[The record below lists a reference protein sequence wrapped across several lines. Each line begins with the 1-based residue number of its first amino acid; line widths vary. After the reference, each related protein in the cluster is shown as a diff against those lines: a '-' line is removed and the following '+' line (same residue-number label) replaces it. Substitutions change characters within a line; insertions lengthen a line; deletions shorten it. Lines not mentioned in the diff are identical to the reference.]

1 MKALLVSGI
10 YPPDI
15 GGPASYIPKLASQL
29 AKRGFNVHVISLTD
43 GKRFVQTKDSTKVH
57 LIPRKI
63 PKYIRIPLTVI
74 AIFFHG
80 MNADFRFANGLY
92 EEVGIVS
99 FILRK
104 KFVFKIVGDPIWE
117 RFQNSNSTR
126 NDRTDSFKNFNIP
139 KKFALQSTFF
149 KWSIQG
155 SAGVTTPGKELAEVI
170 KERYQIGKVTVIAN
184 GVDIPTIPNHGPYK
198 FDLISVSR
206 LVPWKH
212 VEILVE
218 MALKMNL
225 SLLVVGDGPDKLKLI
240 DLASGG
246 AGKIVFSG
254 NLVNEQV
261 QELLGQSRIFA
272 LLSEYEGMSFS
283 LLEAMAFGK
292 RILVS
297 NIPANFEVIGESDFA
312 CMVNPQNS
320 LDLEASILELL
331 PDSDE
336 NFRRE
341 KAAQAWA
348 REKFSNVTQVNQMID
363 YATGILND

>member
-29 AKRGFNVHVISLTD
+29 AQRGFNVHVISFTD
-43 GKRFVQTKDSTKVH
+43 GKRFVQTKDLTKVH
-57 LIPRKI
+57 LIPRNI
-63 PKYIRIPLTVI
+63 PKFIRIPLTVI
-74 AIFFHG
+74 TIFFHG

-99 FILRK
+99 FVSRK

-117 RFQNSNSTR
+117 RFQNLNSTR
-126 NDRTDSFKNFNIP
+126 NDHTDSFKNFNTP
-139 KKFALQSTFF
+139 KKFALQSAFF
-149 KWSIQG
+149 KWSIQR

-170 KERYQIGKVTVIAN
+170 KERYQIDEVRVIAN
-184 GVDIPTIPNHGPYK
+184 GVDFPTITDHGPYK

-212 VEILVE
+212 VEILVQV
-218 MALKMNL
+218 ALRMNL
-225 SLLVVGDGPDKLKLI
+225 NLLVVGDGPDKLKLTE
-240 DLASGG
+240 LASAG
-246 AGKIVFSG
+246 AGKIVFTG
-254 NLVNEQV
+254 NLANEQV

-283 LLEAMAFGK
+283 LLEAMAYGK

-297 NIPANFEVIGESDFA
+297 NIPANFEVIGDSDFA
-312 CMVNPQNS
+312 CMVDTQNS
-320 LDLEASILELL
+320 RDLEASILELL
-331 PDSDE
+331 PDSDK
-336 NFRRE
+336 NFHRE

-348 REKFSNVTQVNQMID
+348 REKFSNITQINQMID
-363 YATGILND
+363 YTVGILND